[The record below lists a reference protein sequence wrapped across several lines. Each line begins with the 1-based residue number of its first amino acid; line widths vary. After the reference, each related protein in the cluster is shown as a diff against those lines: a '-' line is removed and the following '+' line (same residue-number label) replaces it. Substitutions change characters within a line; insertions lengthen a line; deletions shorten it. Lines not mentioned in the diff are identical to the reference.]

1 MPKCLSGD
9 KNCQHQ
15 LQIVHNDKM
24 SSIQNEIKI
33 SKDNS
38 EFDVSKIKDQ
48 LDKLTNM
55 QKQCNMIIEGFTEQL
70 KMFKTYVVKFFD
82 HLHKLIEENKI
93 LIIQII
99 DNNDEPNIQ
108 FLKQL
113 STQIEKEKKELSNK
127 IVGMDKKNKIAS
139 KGTNFSMDPN
149 ALQNDQ
155 SFDKI
160 IMGFE
165 KKIHFYSNDKF
176 PHPFFSLESIN
187 QALMQITSIC
197 KVTSVSSNDSSALLK
212 KPYSLFINYPRLLE
226 GSNNSSSNLN
236 LPFNDHSGKKILN
249 LNDIKK
255 FENKVS
261 KRKIKKNEYA
271 SCFHDPV
278 SKKYYYY
285 EGYSKINL
293 IFEFLNLDNLFS
305 NTMNTNISLN
315 STIEGTNSFA
325 QGGYLFHRI
334 SASSKLGK
342 TNLETGEIAEMI
354 DLGPISFNKR
364 SARSYSTANNV
375 CLYNDLQ
382 ANCQYTSYQKQGE
395 ENVTLSQL
403 ICFPKFML
411 GKSWNLPINFSHL
424 DFGLINDYLF
434 YIGHYKGQK
443 STLSHVFNLIDGS
456 VKLLNNYIIPIP
468 NEDFAS
474 PSYIP
479 SESTFLVAKETVI
492 ERYYVNS

>member
-1 MPKCLSGD
+1 MDNKIRCIVCEDQIAKMKCLMCSSKSYYCDICFAFIHRSGAKKDHTPEALIPQEINTLTESTVDVPTKDFSCENSNVGYCLIHKEETNKYYCQECHSFKCQKCLSGD

-82 HLHKLIEENKI
+82 HIHKLIEENKI

-165 KKIHFYSNDKF
+165 KK
-176 PHPFFSLESIN
+176 
-187 QALMQITSIC
+187 
-197 KVTSVSSNDSSALLK
+197 
-212 KPYSLFINYPRLLE
+212 
-226 GSNNSSSNLN
+226 
-236 LPFNDHSGKKILN
+236 KIG
-249 LNDIKK
+249 
-255 FENKVS
+255 
-261 KRKIKKNEYA
+261 RA
-271 SCFHDPV
+271 
-278 SKKYYYY
+278 
-285 EGYSKINL
+285 
-293 IFEFLNLDNLFS
+293 
-305 NTMNTNISLN
+305 
-315 STIEGTNSFA
+315 
-325 QGGYLFHRI
+325 
-334 SASSKLGK
+334 
-342 TNLETGEIAEMI
+342 
-354 DLGPISFNKR
+354 
-364 SARSYSTANNV
+364 
-375 CLYNDLQ
+375 
-382 ANCQYTSYQKQGE
+382 
-395 ENVTLSQL
+395 
-403 ICFPKFML
+403 
-411 GKSWNLPINFSHL
+411 
-424 DFGLINDYLF
+424 
-434 YIGHYKGQK
+434 
-443 STLSHVFNLIDGS
+443 HV
-456 VKLLNNYIIPIP
+456 
-468 NEDFAS
+468 
-474 PSYIP
+474 
-479 SESTFLVAKETVI
+479 
-492 ERYYVNS
+492 